1 MKKLIMLALVAIG
14 TLGVQ
19 AAAVN
24 WKVTGSLANNKTVY
38 AFLESDRA
46 TVTAMLQ
53 GVNTVDAFA
62 EALTSSGLNYSSGKG
77 ASSAAAGS
85 ISSSSL
91 TAGSSYDLFFVT
103 IGGTDPAYRITTDTI
118 SATAYAESSPS
129 STFPTLAISSSNLT
143 ASQKFSAQ
151 TPAVPEPTSGLL
163 MLVGLG
169 ALALRRRCA

>member
-53 GVNTVDAFA
+53 SVNNA
-62 EALTSSGLNYSSGKG
+62 
-77 ASSAAAGS
+77 
-85 ISSSSL
+85 
-91 TAGSSYDLFFVT
+91 
-103 IGGTDPAYRITTDTI
+103 TD
-118 SATAYAESSPS
+118 
-129 STFPTLAISSSNLT
+129 
-143 ASQKFSAQ
+143 K
-151 TPAVPEPTSGLL
+151 
-163 MLVGLG
+163 
-169 ALALRRRCA
+169 

>member
-53 GVNTVDAFA
+53 GVNTVDAFQA
-62 EALTSSGLNYSSGKG
+62 NLASSGLSYSSGAG

-85 ISSSSL
+85 ISSADL
-91 TAGSSYDLFFVT
+91 VAGNTYDLFFVT
-103 IGGTDPAYRITTDTI
+103 IGGSDPAYRITTGTL

-129 STFPTLAISSSNLT
+129 STFPSLAITSGNLT
-143 ASQKFSAQ
+143 SSQKFSAQ
-151 TPAVPEPTSGLL
+151 VPEPTSGLL

-169 ALALRRRCA
+169 ALALRRRRA